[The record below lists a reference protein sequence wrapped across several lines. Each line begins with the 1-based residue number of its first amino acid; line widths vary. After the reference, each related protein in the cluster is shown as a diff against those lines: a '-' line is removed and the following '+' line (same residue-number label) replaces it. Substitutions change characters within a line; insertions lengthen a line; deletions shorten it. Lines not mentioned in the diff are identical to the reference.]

1 MIEAKVGYDPIYPC
15 IKRTFETKTGEI
27 DIGAEKCFLVDIL
40 TIFRRAGQVNGKT
53 QNCAIVL
60 PHKLFKCR
68 SISLLG
74 LANESGVV
82 HALLG
87 NGNCRPVCRDK
98 SNRIGGHRKAA
109 DFAGL

>member
-53 QNCAIVL
+53 QNGAIVL

-68 SISLLG
+68 SIALVG
-74 LANESGVV
+74 LAYEGGAVQ
-82 HALLG
+82 ALLG
-87 NGNCRPVCRDK
+87 NGNWRPVCRHK
-98 SNRIGGHRKAA
+98 THSIRRRRAA
-109 DFAGL
+109 AE